1 MNSISDNLSL
11 EFSILKKYGD
21 NIIQLF
27 EEGATVPFIARYR
40 KENTGGMS
48 DIDLRSFYDRWQYLT
63 ELKKRK
69 ESILSLLAK
78 DSSISDVIR
87 KKIQNAISKNELED
101 LYSPF
106 KKARKTKADEAKE
119 QGLQPL
125 AAQIWSGQRSDS
137 VSAIEAWCRQNKAI
151 VSAESAL
158 AGATEI
164 LNEAISNDSD
174 VLKQGRIELLKNGVL
189 TSRVLRGKKEQGEKF
204 RDYFDYQEGL
214 SKVPPHRLLALFRG
228 KKESILKLSVS
239 LKDEK
244 NYPDAL
250 VFPHLNQMFDT
261 TELGS
266 QRISSLQRRYLNI
279 AWENKLLP
287 KLETDVLSQL
297 KERAEGG
304 AIQVFADNLQDL
316 LMAAPAGAYRVLGV
330 DPGFRNGVKLAV
342 IDEQGGL
349 LDHGVIYPHGPQNRV
364 QEANG
369 ILSQLIHKHHIGWV
383 AIGNGTASRETEAL
397 IRTLITES
405 NLDCRTVVVSE
416 AGASVYSASPIAI
429 QEFPD
434 LDVTIRGAVSIARR
448 FQDPLAEL
456 VKIDPQA
463 IGVGQY
469 QHDVKVSQL
478 SKSLANV
485 VEDCVNKVGVDINL
499 ASVSLLSYVSGL
511 TNRLAQ
517 NIVDYRHQ
525 KGRIESRTELLKIKG
540 IGDKCFEQCAG
551 FLRILNGKEAL
562 DQSGVH
568 PESYELVKNMAA
580 HLSLKA
586 HDLLNNNG
594 ALQQLRQ
601 LAPSFAQTG
610 DFTYSDILTELAKPG
625 RDPRP
630 EFQYASFDQ
639 SVQKL
644 EDVQEGMTLEGV
656 VTNVAAFG
664 AFVDLGVHQDGLI
677 HISQLAN
684 RFVKDPRDFVRVGQV
699 VNVTVLEVD
708 VQRKRIALKANGL

>member
-1 MNSISDNLSL
+1 M
-11 EFSILKKYGD
+11 
-21 NIIQLF
+21 
-27 EEGATVPFIARYR
+27 
-40 KENTGGMS
+40 
-48 DIDLRSFYDRWQYLT
+48 
-63 ELKKRK
+63 
-69 ESILSLLAK
+69 
-78 DSSISDVIR
+78 
-87 KKIQNAISKNELED
+87 
-101 LYSPF
+101 
-106 KKARKTKADEAKE
+106 
-119 QGLQPL
+119 
-125 AAQIWSGQRSDS
+125 
-137 VSAIEAWCRQNKAI
+137 
-151 VSAESAL
+151 
-158 AGATEI
+158 
-164 LNEAISNDSD
+164 
-174 VLKQGRIELLKNGVL
+174 
-189 TSRVLRGKKEQGEKF
+189 
-204 RDYFDYQEGL
+204 
-214 SKVPPHRLLALFRG
+214 
-228 KKESILKLSVS
+228 
-239 LKDEK
+239 
-244 NYPDAL
+244 
-250 VFPHLNQMFDT
+250 
-261 TELGS
+261 
-266 QRISSLQRRYLNI
+266 
-279 AWENKLLP
+279 LP